1 MMRLLAALVL
11 TGVVALQAQV
21 SATPVFPGASWE
33 CVAPRDVAAHGWSQE
48 ALRKTT
54 EYIRDESN
62 TTGLVVVDRGRIVY
76 RYGDIE
82 ERSYV
87 ASVRKSILSMLYGY
101 WVENGTIKL
110 DTTLE
115 QLQIDDIGGLLPV
128 EKRAAI
134 DHVITAVGAF
144 PPLQSQRG
152 DWRVGGWRCA

>member
-1 MMRLLAALVL
+1 
-11 TGVVALQAQV
+11 
-21 SATPVFPGASWE
+21 
-33 CVAPRDVAAHGWSQE
+33 VAPRDVAAHGWSQE

-82 ERSYV
+82 ELSYV

-128 EKRAAI
+128 EKRATI
-134 DHVITAVGAF
+134 DHVITARSGVYHPASYSGDDLGA
-144 PPLQSQRG
+144 RRHHG
-152 DWRVGGWRCA
+152 TAAR